1 MDALRKQC
9 TEAYQNILCAPL
21 YGWMERWVYFIE
33 AEEGI

>member
-9 TEAYQNILCAPL
+9 TEADQNILCAPL